1 MDIQSHYI
9 GATAFGDVLKN
20 EDVDVQ
26 VLASLAQVNKEWL
39 HVAGTA
45 LDHRKDMH
53 IVRRWLPFV
62 DNCASMHDTHI
73 IVPAFAQALQTLG
86 ACMKRKKGQRRPNLE
101 AVLSAKVFHVV
112 EVQGD
117 EEQTQLVCLNT
128 LDLLL
133 SSYAAFK
140 KPECLADQVCVE
152 MVLMHIT
159 LRYILEIVTTVYP
172 SLAYNSEFLTAFL
185 DHVREVRE
193 NLRRNIKLLPPVIL
207 RSMLGVIH
215 DAHVLF
221 SRHAMFETHL
231 MAIVAAFQ

>member
-1 MDIQSHYI
+1 
-9 GATAFGDVLKN
+9 
-20 EDVDVQ
+20 
-26 VLASLAQVNKEWL
+26 
-39 HVAGTA
+39 
-45 LDHRKDMH
+45 
-53 IVRRWLPFV
+53 
-62 DNCASMHDTHI
+62 
-73 IVPAFAQALQTLG
+73 
-86 ACMKRKKGQRRPNLE
+86 LE

-207 RSMLGVIH
+207 RFMLGVIH